1 MIRMRILLTKPA
13 FSEFFFFFEEKMI
26 TCTYFESHLM
36 KKKIVPV
43 CRESVLAIPSPI
55 FAEGRGGGAV
65 HRLGL
70 SLLFNFER

>member
-13 FSEFFFFFEEKMI
+13 FSDFFFDEKMI

-43 CRESVLAIPSPI
+43 CRESVLAIPSLI
-55 FAEGRGGGAV
+55 FAEGRGGG
-65 HRLGL
+65 RLYTG
-70 SLLFNFER
+70 

>member
-1 MIRMRILLTKPA
+1 
-13 FSEFFFFFEEKMI
+13 MI

-55 FAEGRGGGAV
+55 FAEGRGGGGCTQARSV
-65 HRLGL
+65 PA
-70 SLLFNFER
+70 F